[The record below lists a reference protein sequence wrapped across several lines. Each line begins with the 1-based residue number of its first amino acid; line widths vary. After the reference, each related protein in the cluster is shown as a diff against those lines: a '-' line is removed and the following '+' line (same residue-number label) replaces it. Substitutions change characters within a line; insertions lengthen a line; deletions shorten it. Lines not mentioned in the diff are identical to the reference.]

1 MKFFP
6 GLQGKFSLEKRINAI
21 LYHILPILNTTLSFK
36 TSFSVSKELET
47 YQISDILTQPIVG
60 SVELENHHTVLEV
73 DNRQQQVQQ
82 TEYFLKLKYLC
93 QVQSLL
99 DEQAVDFIQGF

>member
-6 GLQGKFSLEKRINAI
+6 GLQGKFYLENRINAI
-21 LYHILPILNTTLSFK
+21 LYHILSILNTTLSFK

-60 SVELENHHTVLEV
+60 SVKLENHHTVLEA
-73 DNRQQQVQQ
+73 DNRQQQVH
-82 TEYFLKLKYLC
+82 
-93 QVQSLL
+93 
-99 DEQAVDFIQGF
+99 